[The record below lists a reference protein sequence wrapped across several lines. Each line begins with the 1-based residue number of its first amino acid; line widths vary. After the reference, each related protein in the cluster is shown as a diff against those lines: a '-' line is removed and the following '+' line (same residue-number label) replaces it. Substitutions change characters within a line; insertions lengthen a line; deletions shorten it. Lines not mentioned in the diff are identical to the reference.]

1 MSGSKV
7 CALYHSSTLL
17 FEAKNLEKTGEGLK
31 GSESGEQKGVNNKVR
46 GCLLP
51 PFLATPGLEAV
62 LMSLLQGGG
71 TGVAVRGPLGT
82 PVEIETS
89 Q

>member
-7 CALYHSSTLL
+7 CAPYHSSTLI

-31 GSESGEQKGVNNKVR
+31 GSEAGELKGVNNKVR

-51 PFLATPGLEAV
+51 PFLATLGLEAV
-62 LMSLLQGGG
+62 LMSLLQGMWWDWSGSEG
-71 TGVAVRGPLGT
+71 APGDSCGN
-82 PVEIETS
+82 
-89 Q
+89 